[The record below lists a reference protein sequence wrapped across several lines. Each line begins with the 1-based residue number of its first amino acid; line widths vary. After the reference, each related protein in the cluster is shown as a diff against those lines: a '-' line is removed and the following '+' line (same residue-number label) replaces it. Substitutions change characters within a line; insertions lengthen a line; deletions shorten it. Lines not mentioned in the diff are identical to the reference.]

1 MELIIRWISGN
12 YIELL
17 GAILGIVYIFFSIRQ
32 SILTWPVGLLTS
44 VLYVWVFLV
53 SKLYADMGLQMY
65 YVVISIY
72 GWYEW
77 LRGNQSNHSEP
88 LKISRLSLKLG
99 LRLVGIS
106 ILIFLLIWYISYILT
121 NYTDS
126 QVPKADALATALSIV
141 ATWMLARKILE
152 QWLVWIFV
160 DAFSMG
166 LFIYKGLLPTVILF
180 AVYTVMAY
188 IGYLEWKK
196 DLVEETTEVNF
207 NKQIRIVVTGPE
219 STGKTTL
226 AKQLAEFYHGQ
237 YIQEYAREYIEK
249 LPHPYTYEDVEDIA
263 KAQVKQFQETQ
274 SSLDRVFIFDTWL
287 IITKVWFDWVFG
299 KTPLWIEGQIRG
311 CPMELFLLC
320 EPDLPWEA
328 DRVRENGGEN
338 RVKLFMQYR
347 KELVHY
353 GFNFVE
359 ISGTGDERLT
369 NAIAAINNVC
379 ELTKTLG

>member
-44 VLYVWVFLV
+44 ILYVWVFLV

-77 LRGNQSNHSEP
+77 LRGNQSNQSEP
-88 LKISRLSLKLG
+88 LKIIRLSLKLG
-99 LRLVGIS
+99 IQLIGVS
-106 ILIFLLIWYISYILT
+106 ILIFLLIWYILT

-126 QVPKADALATALSIV
+126 QVPIADALATSLSIV

-180 AVYTVMAY
+180 AVYTVMAF
-188 IGYLEWKK
+188 IGYIEWKK
-196 DLVEETTEVNF
+196 DLVKETTEVTF
-207 NKQIRIVVTGPE
+207 NKKIRIVVTGPE

-226 AKQLAEFYHGQ
+226 AKQLAEYYHGQ
-237 YIQEYAREYIEK
+237 YLPEYAREFIEE
-249 LPHPYTYEDVEDIA
+249 LSHPYTFEDVETIA
-263 KAQVKQFQETQ
+263 KAQIKQFQETQ
-274 SSLDRVFIFDTWL
+274 NSPDKVFIFDTWL

-299 KTPLWIEGQIRG
+299 KAPLWIEGQIKN
-311 CPMELFLLC
+311 CEMDLFLLC
-320 EPDLPWEA
+320 QPDIPWEA

-347 KELVHY
+347 RELIDY

-359 ISGTGDERLT
+359 ISGTGEERLT
-369 NAIAAINNVC
+369 NAIAAISKVC
-379 ELTKTLG
+379 DLTETLG